1 MESLCLSAFVAK
13 VCNVNFWLIFM
24 NNPIKVT
31 LLAITPEPQKL
42 IEEAGRT
49 CYLSFEKI
57 GANSASDFIQRLIKM
72 GHDSPLEHA
81 CATFRIENC
90 SRAMT
95 HQLVRHRLM
104 SVSQQSQRYV
114 DEENFHFVIPETLP
128 KEHIKEFQNDMETI
142 RLMYKKWRDKG
153 LKREDARFVLPNACT
168 SEIVVTANFREWR
181 HIIKLR
187 TSQKAQWEIR
197 IACTEILRILKKHAP
212 DCFCDVQINQDIAAQ

>member
-1 MESLCLSAFVAK
+1 
-13 VCNVNFWLIFM
+13 M

-49 CYLSFEKI
+49 CYLSFDKI
-57 GANSASDFIQRLIKM
+57 GANSANDFIQRLIKM

-81 CATFRIENC
+81 CASFRIENC

-114 DEENFHFVIPETLP
+114 GEENFHYVIPNTLP
-128 KEHIKEFQNDMETI
+128 KEHIEEFKQDMETI

-197 IACTEILRILKKHAP
+197 IACTKILKILKAHAP
-212 DCFCDVQINQDIAAQ
+212 DCFCDVEINQDIAAE

>member
-1 MESLCLSAFVAK
+1 
-13 VCNVNFWLIFM
+13 M
-24 NNPIKVT
+24 NDKDNQLKVT
-31 LLAITPEPQKL
+31 LLAITPDAQKL

-49 CYLSFEKI
+49 CYLSYDKI

-114 DEENFHFVIPETLP
+114 DEENFSFVVPQTLP
-128 KEHIKEFQNDMETI
+128 PKDVDEFRNDMETI
-142 RLMYKKWRDKG
+142 RQMYKKWRDKG

-168 SEIVVTANFREWR
+168 SEIVVTANLREWR
-181 HIIKLR
+181 HIIKIR
-187 TSQKAQWEIR
+187 TSPKAQWEIR
-197 IACTEILRILKKHAP
+197 IACTEIFEILRKHAP
-212 DCFCDVQINQDIAAQ
+212 DCFSDIKMGENNTGDTEQ

>member
-1 MESLCLSAFVAK
+1 MKNDNQL
-13 VCNVNFWLIFM
+13 
-24 NNPIKVT
+24 KVT
-31 LLAITPEPQKL
+31 LLSITPDAEKL

-49 CYLSFEKI
+49 CYQSFDKI
-57 GANSASDFIQRLIKM
+57 GADSAKDFIQRLIKM

-114 DEENFHFVIPETLP
+114 DEENFSFVIPPTLP
-128 KEHIKEFQNDMETI
+128 AEFVDEFRSDMETI
-142 RLMYKKWRDKG
+142 REMYKKWRDKG
-153 LKREDARFVLPNACT
+153 LKKEDARFVLPNACT

-181 HIIKLR
+181 HIIRLR
-187 TSQKAQWEIR
+187 TSTAAQWEIR
-197 IACTEILRILKKHAP
+197 TACTEILKILKERAP
-212 DCFCDVQINQDIAAQ
+212 TCFSDIKAGKDRQSLENNCEQ